1 MTSEEKIKSL
11 CAEIHSK
18 LTPLINSDYV
28 LYDLPYHN
36 NIGDLLIWKGE
47 LSFLKSRPYRMLC
60 KNSICTYQEHPLD
73 SKVAILLHGGGN
85 FGDIW
90 REMQDFRLRIIE
102 KYPQNPILV
111 FPQTVFYENINT
123 LKSDAR
129 LMGKHKNLTICARDS
144 VSYKLLKE
152 NFSNN
157 ILLVPDMAFCI
168 SPIQLEKYRRVA
180 EDKTLFLKRS
190 DKEFKD
196 IDYAFNPK
204 YPVTVSDWPSME
216 HSDFVQLGM
225 RYALK
230 FRRLHMPFVTDC
242 YAGFYREQLI
252 KKGVRFISSY
262 REIYTTRLHVAI
274 LSVLLG
280 KSFHFFDN
288 SYGKNRAFYDTWL
301 NDVDNAVFE

>member
-11 CAEIHSK
+11 CEEIHSK
-18 LTPLINSDYV
+18 LTPLIKSDYV
-28 LYDLPYHN
+28 LYELPYYSN
-36 NIGDLLIWKGE
+36 VGDLLIWKGE
-47 LSFLKSRPYRMLC
+47 LAFLKQLSYRRLDC
-60 KNSICTYQEHPLD
+60 CSKETYKNNKLSAHVT
-73 SKVAILLHGGGN
+73 ILLQGGGN

-90 REMQDFRLRIIE
+90 REVQDFRLRIIE
-102 KYPQNPILV
+102 KYPQNPILI
-111 FPQTVFYENINT
+111 FPQTVFYENVNT

-129 LMGKHKNLTICARDS
+129 LMGKHKNLTICARDR
-144 VSYKLLKE
+144 VSYELLKE

-168 SPIQLEKYRRVA
+168 PPIQLEKYRRVA

-196 IDYAFNPK
+196 IDYAFNSK

-225 RYALK
+225 RYAMK

-242 YAGFYREQLI
+242 YADFYREQLI
-252 KKGVRFISSY
+252 KKGVRFISNY
-262 REIYTTRLHVAI
+262 KEIYTTRLHVAI